1 MSSAKLWER
10 PLHRLPISTN
20 LKAGLWRQEL
30 TENSSTAATQ
40 GKGGPDGRTSGE
52 SIHVVRMLRTKVNYV
67 SGLPRRAQILVC
79 PQCKAV
85 LAAYLGSLI

>member
-1 MSSAKLWER
+1 MDDTVAEQMIEAEYTLESVVIC
-10 PLHRLPISTN
+10 PN
-20 LKAGLWRQEL
+20 CQ
-30 TENSSTAATQ
+30 
-40 GKGGPDGRTSGE
+40 DGIET
-52 SIHVVRMLRTKVNYV
+52 IQVVRMLRTKVNFV